1 VKAATKFPFAMYRSF
16 LSVGLLAFALQTSAQ
31 SEVHQVVVLNEG
43 YYDYFGGGGQLVPV
57 TLGSYD
63 PAAGTYQTRV
73 TLQGPRFGTDV
84 LVDDGSIYVAAD
96 DRILRFDADNYSLLD
111 EAIVT
116 GVRKLAVWND
126 QLLVTRGEL
135 GGLSHY
141 FETRSKADLSFIA
154 AITPA
159 DGLSFS
165 AEGIVVF
172 EDKAYL
178 AVNNSFDY
186 ENIQGLVGVVD
197 LNTGSFGSMI
207 DLGEEGLNPEHLMVK
222 DGSIYAFSNKDFTG
236 SSISRISNGDLDYVR
251 TVADNSGC
259 SASALVGSSIYYM
272 EYEQQELAR
281 FDLSSGEV
289 LDTLS
294 GSPSVYGLLADP
306 INNVVYATTTDYY
319 STGELHV
326 MEPEGTILH
335 TVSVSV
341 SPGNM
346 ALDIRNGTGTVERAR
361 PAFGVYPNPVQDR
374 LTITGEIPSGAV
386 MVDVSDAMGRTVLS
400 SLRSVAQGTT
410 LDLGMLSSG
419 VYSIRLDH
427 GPAVRFVK
435 K

>member
-1 VKAATKFPFAMYRSF
+1 MYRSF
-16 LSVGLLAFALQTSAQ
+16 LSIGLLASALLGNAQ
-31 SEVHQVVVLNEG
+31 NEVHQVVVLNEG
-43 YYDYFGGGGQLVPV
+43 YYDFFGGGGQLVPV
-57 TLGSYD
+57 TLGSYE
-63 PAAGTYQTRV
+63 PATGTYQTRV
-73 TLQGPRFGTDV
+73 TLEGPRFGTDV
-84 LVDDGSIYVAAD
+84 LVDGGSIYVAAD
-96 DRILRFDADNYSLLD
+96 DRILRYDADNFSLLD
-111 EAIVT
+111 EVSVQ

-126 QLLVTRGEL
+126 RLLVTRGEL

-141 FETRSKADLSFIA
+141 FEMRSKTDLSFIS
-154 AITPA
+154 AITPS

-186 ENIQGLVGVVD
+186 ENIQGLVGIID
-197 LNTGSFGSMI
+197 LNTGSFVSMI

-222 DGSIYAFSNKDFTG
+222 DGSVYAFSNKDFTG
-236 SSISRISNGDLDYVR
+236 SSISRISNGGLDYVR

-259 SASALVGSSIYYM
+259 SASALVGSRIYYM

-281 FDLSSGEV
+281 FDLISGEV

-306 INNVVYATTTDYY
+306 INNVVYATTTDYF

-346 ALDIRNGTGTVERAR
+346 ALDVRNTTGTIERAR
-361 PAFGVYPNPVQDR
+361 PAFGVYPNPVEGR
-374 LTITGEIPSGAV
+374 LVLTGVVPTGAV
-386 MVDVSDAMGRTVLS
+386 MVEVSDAMGRVVLS
-400 SLRSVAQGTT
+400 ALRNVAQGTAM
-410 LDLGMLSSG
+410 DLGTLSSG
-419 VYSIRLDH
+419 VYSIRLDQ